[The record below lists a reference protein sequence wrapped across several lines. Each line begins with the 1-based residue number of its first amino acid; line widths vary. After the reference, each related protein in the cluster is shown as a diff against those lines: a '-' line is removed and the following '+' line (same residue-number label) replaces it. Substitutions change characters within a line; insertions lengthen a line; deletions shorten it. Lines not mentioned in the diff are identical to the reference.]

1 MMRARTRLVALI
13 LFVHAILRKQH
24 LRFPQNGMDKKCMLC
39 YIGCMIKKL
48 DAGDR
53 AFFDQVRKSTF
64 ENPFGASRLASDK
77 SAVGVKGDA
86 DQMEVLNRLLAD
98 LSSRLEKI
106 GAGRAIDI
114 RDYAADDRE
123 RLVIALLFHIF
134 HRWRDR
140 TDAYIREQ
148 MAHGEELLAWQG
160 ADSLYREMRSHGM
173 EPAYAAVCVAVF
185 FQFRRAFYFID
196 GSLRGRS
203 PSMRRL
209 REQLWNAVFTCDTRA
224 YVERLWNRL
233 EDFSTL
239 LLGETGTGK
248 GAAAMALGRSGFI
261 PYVPERRSFQESFT
275 RAFLSINLSQ
285 YAENLIE
292 SELFGHR
299 KGAFTGAVESHDGIF
314 ARCSPCGAIFL
325 DEIGDV
331 SEPIQIKLL
340 QVLQQRTF
348 SPVGGHE
355 ALRFSGR
362 VIAATNQDLSAR
374 RAEGRFRND
383 FFYRLSSGTI
393 ELPTLRRRLDEDEG
407 ELGLLV
413 ADIVE
418 RLVGAPDQALAGR
431 IVETL
436 GRDLPPGY
444 AWPGNV
450 RELEQASRSVLL
462 TGHYTG
468 DPCAAAADGGDG
480 ETRRVMSGAAS
491 LQEVERWYCR
501 RLYGRLGAYGPVA
514 ARLGVDWRTVKRL
527 VSTNF

>member
-1 MMRARTRLVALI
+1 MPM
-13 LFVHAILRKQH
+13 
-24 LRFPQNGMDKKCMLC
+24 N
-39 YIGCMIKKL
+39 KL
-48 DAGDR
+48 KTLKADDR
-53 AFFDQVRKSTF
+53 VFFDQIRTSTF

-77 SAVGVKGDA
+77 SAAGVKGNA
-86 DQMEVLNRLLAD
+86 DQMAVLQRLLAI
-98 LSSRLEKI
+98 LASRLEKVA
-106 GAGRAIDI
+106 AGGVINI
-114 RDYAADDRE
+114 RDYAAGDRE
-123 RLVIALLFHIF
+123 RLLIALLFHIF

-148 MAHGEELLAWQG
+148 ISHGDDLLAWPG
-160 ADSLYREMRSHGM
+160 ADALYREMLSHGI
-173 EPAYAAVCVAVF
+173 EPDYAAVCVGVF

-196 GSLRGRS
+196 NSLRGES
-203 PSMRRL
+203 TSMRRL
-209 REQLWNAVFTCDTRA
+209 RERLWNAIFTCDTRL
-224 YVERLWNRL
+224 YVEKLWNRL

-239 LLGETGTGK
+239 LLGATGTGK
-248 GAAAMALGRSGFI
+248 GAAAMALGRSGYI
-261 PYVPERRSFQESFT
+261 PYIPEKRSFRQSFNK
-275 RAFLSINLSQ
+275 AFLSINLSQ
-285 YAENLIE
+285 FAENLIE

-299 KGAFTGAVESHDGIF
+299 KGAFTGAIESHVGIF

-374 RAEGRFRND
+374 RADGRFRND

-393 ELPTLRRRLDEDEG
+393 ELPTLRQRLDENPD

-413 ADIVE
+413 TDIVA
-418 RLVGAPDQALAGR
+418 RLVGEPDRNLVGR

-436 GRDLPPGY
+436 ERDLPQDY

-462 TGHYTG
+462 TGHYGG
-468 DPCAAAADGGDG
+468 DICAAVTDGVDDAA
-480 ETRRVMSGAAS
+480 TRRVMSGAAS
-491 LQEVERWYCR
+491 LLEVERWYGR

-527 VSTNF
+527 VSAG